1 MPQQINLSTPVLLA
15 QKRYFSAQT
24 MLVSLAVFGLLGAG
38 GTAYGLWELRS
49 VTQAMRTAL
58 ASQEP
63 ELLRLRA
70 SVALSKVSDTGGE
83 AVAAQKLQAARLQL
97 AQRTRALAEVRE
109 GLLVPGRG
117 HSARLQVVAQS
128 IPPQAWV
135 TGVLA
140 DATQMEVSGFTLEP
154 AVLNDWVDKL
164 AKSPVMS
171 GQQLSRVKVERATA
185 APDGRPLWSF
195 RLVSST
201 LRPAE
206 ANK

>member
-58 ASQEP
+58 TTQEP
-63 ELLRLRA
+63 ELTRLRA
-70 SVALSKVSDTGGE
+70 AVAVSKVSDTGGE
-83 AVAAQKLQAARLQL
+83 AMAAQRLQAARVQL
-97 AQRTRALAEVRE
+97 AERARALSEVRD
-109 GLLVPGRG
+109 GMLVPGRG

-140 DATQMEVSGFTLEP
+140 DANQMEVSGFTQEP

-164 AKSPVMS
+164 AQSTVMS

-185 APDGRPLWSF
+185 GPGGRPVWSF

-201 LRPAE
+201 VRPAE